1 MRRGGDIGWDIMHQ
15 RHLIKKLQ
23 VIIPLLTVIA
33 LLVLAHFFRTSF
45 IPAYKRYSSYKKL
58 VKGSVEVG
66 DEPVHT

>member
-1 MRRGGDIGWDIMHQ
+1 MGYNASTPSDKKQ
-15 RHLIKKLQ
+15 KLQ

-66 DEPVHT
+66 DELVHT